1 MEKLERELMQ
11 VSTEIAV
18 KFIEA
23 QRLSPS
29 NFEEIFPA
37 VYRVVMETAL
47 KGREKLTGEGE
58 AE

>member
-1 MEKLERELMQ
+1 MFDTDEHLED
-11 VSTEIAV
+11 ST
-18 KFIEA
+18 IEA
-23 QRLSPS
+23 LKR
-29 NFEEIFPA
+29 IPA